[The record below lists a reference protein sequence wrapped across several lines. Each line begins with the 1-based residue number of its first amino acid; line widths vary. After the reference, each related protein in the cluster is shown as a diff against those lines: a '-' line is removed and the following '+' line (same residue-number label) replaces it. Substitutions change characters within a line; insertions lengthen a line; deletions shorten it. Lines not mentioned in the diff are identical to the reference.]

1 MTLRGADRRNV
12 RAMSDPSPDGGEL
25 PELDAVEQRIVGSL
39 LEKEVTVPASY
50 PMTLNGLR
58 TACNQSS
65 SREPV
70 MDLDE
75 STIEATL
82 DGLKAKGI
90 TRMVYASSG
99 ARAVKYRQV
108 IDERLGLDGAERAIL
123 TVLLLRG
130 PQAPGE
136 LKTRTERLHGFA
148 DREEVERRL
157 QAMAAAPEP
166 LVHQLERLPGQQ
178 DHRWIHL
185 LGPVE
190 AATPASGAAATSAVS
205 TVDRDVVLAD
215 GAAARDAR
223 VVTTYDAL
231 ASTYA
236 DRLVGELDTKP
247 FDRWLLERLVDLA
260 DGGPVA
266 DAGCGPGQVAFH
278 LAVVEA
284 DVTGF
289 DLSPGMIDEAR
300 RRFPELP
307 FEVADLT
314 ALPAPAAGG
323 GWSAIAAWYSLVHLA
338 GSELRPAV
346 ALLADGLRPGG
357 WLAIAVHVGDE
368 VRHLDDLWDHP
379 VDIDFVFHDPAAVV
393 DAFGTAGLVDVE
405 WYRRGPYADG
415 EAETERIYVL
425 GRRPA

>member
-1 MTLRGADRRNV
+1 
-12 RAMSDPSPDGGEL
+12 MSDPTDGTEGL
-25 PELDAVEQRIVGSL
+25 PELSPVEQRILGSL
-39 LEKEVTVPASY
+39 LEKERTVPASY

-75 STIEATL
+75 ATIESTL
-82 DGLKAKGI
+82 VELKAQGLA
-90 TRMVYASSG
+90 RMVYAGSG

-108 IDERLGLDGAERAIL
+108 LDERLGLTPAERAIV

-148 DREEVERRL
+148 DREEVERQL

-166 LVHQLERLPGQQ
+166 LVHQLERQPGQQ

-190 AATPASGAAATSAVS
+190 LTAALAAGPAPAAP
-205 TVDRDVVLAD
+205 TVDRDVVLVD
-215 GAAARDAR
+215 GPVARDAK
-223 VVTTYDAL
+223 VVASYDAL
-231 ASTYA
+231 ATTYA
-236 DRLVGELDTKP
+236 DELLDELDAKA
-247 FDRWLLERLVDLA
+247 FDRWLLERLAALA

-278 LAVVEA
+278 LAAAGA

-289 DLSPGMIDEAR
+289 DLSPGMIDEAG
-300 RRFPELP
+300 RRFPELS

-314 ALPAPAAGG
+314 ALPAPARGS
-323 GWSAIAAWYSLVHLA
+323 GWAAIAAWYSLVHLA
-338 GSELRPAV
+338 GSELRPAI
-346 ALLADGLRPGG
+346 ALLASSLAPGG

-368 VRHLDDLWDHP
+368 VRHPDELFGRP
-379 VDIDFVFHDPAAVV
+379 VDLTFVFHDPLTVL
-393 DAFGTAGLVDVE
+393 DAFATAGLVDLE
-405 WYRRGPYADG
+405 WYHRGPLPGID
-415 EAETERIYVL
+415 EETERLYVL
-425 GRRPA
+425 ARRPA

>member
-1 MTLRGADRRNV
+1 
-12 RAMSDPSPDGGEL
+12 MSDPSLGAVDL

-75 STIEATL
+75 ATIEAAL
-82 DGLKAKGI
+82 DVLKAKGI
-90 TRMVYASSG
+90 TRMVYAGSG

-108 IDERLGLDGAERAIL
+108 LDERLGIDAAEKAIL

-130 PQAPGE
+130 PQSPGA

-148 DREEVERRL
+148 DREAVERQL
-157 QAMAAAPEP
+157 QAMAGAPEP
-166 LVHQLERLPGQQ
+166 LVRQLERQPGQQ

-190 AATPASGAAATSAVS
+190 VPDARASGSSAGSAAA
-205 TVDRDVVLAD
+205 VDREVVIAD
-215 GAAARDAR
+215 GAAARDAK
-223 VVTTYDAL
+223 VVASYDAL
-231 ASTYA
+231 ATTYA
-236 DRLVGELDTKP
+236 DQLIDELDAKA
-247 FDRWLLERLVDLA
+247 FDRWLLERLADLA
-260 DGGPVA
+260 DGGPIA

-278 LAVVEA
+278 LAAAGA

-289 DLSPGMIDEAR
+289 DLSPGMIAEAR
-300 RRFPELP
+300 RRFPELS
-307 FEVADLT
+307 FSVADLT
-314 ALPAPAAGG
+314 ALPAPAVGG

-346 ALLADGLRPGG
+346 ALLAATLAPGG
-357 WLAIAVHVGDE
+357 WLALAVHVGDE
-368 VRHLDDLWDHP
+368 VRHQRELWGQPID
-379 VDIDFVFHDPAAVV
+379 VDFVFHDQAAVL
-393 DAFGTAGLVDVE
+393 DAFATAGLVDVE
-405 WYRRGPYADG
+405 WYRRGPQPG
-415 EAETERIYVL
+415 EAETERLYVL
-425 GRRPA
+425 ARRPA

>member
-1 MTLRGADRRNV
+1 
-12 RAMSDPSPDGGEL
+12 MSDPSFGPVDL
-25 PELDAVEQRIVGSL
+25 PELNAVEQRIVGSL
-39 LEKEVTVPASY
+39 LEKERTVPASY

-75 STIEATL
+75 GTIVTAL
-82 DGLKAKGI
+82 DDLKIKGA

-108 IDERLGLDGAERAIL
+108 LDERLGIDDAERAVL

-148 DREEVERRL
+148 DREEVERL
-157 QAMAAAPEP
+157 LHAMAGAPEP
-166 LVHQLERLPGQQ
+166 LVRQLERQPGQQ

-190 AATPASGAAATSAVS
+190 IPSAEAGGVTAASA
-205 TVDRDVVLAD
+205 VDRDAVLAD
-215 GAAARDAR
+215 GAPARDAR
-223 VVTTYDAL
+223 VVASYDAL
-231 ASTYA
+231 ATTYA
-236 DRLVGELDTKP
+236 DQLLDELDGKP
-247 FDRWLLERLVDLA
+247 FDRWLLERLADLA

-266 DAGCGPGQVAFH
+266 DVGCGPGQVAFH
-278 LAVVEA
+278 LAAAGA

-289 DLSPGMIDEAR
+289 DLAPGMVDEAR
-300 RRFPELP
+300 RRFPELS
-307 FEVADLT
+307 FAVADLM
-314 ALPAPAAGG
+314 ALPAPASGG

-346 ALLADGLRPGG
+346 ALLAGALAPGG
-357 WLAIAVHVGDE
+357 HLAVAVHVGDE
-368 VRHLDDLWDHP
+368 VRRPEELWGRSIDLA
-379 VDIDFVFHDPAAVV
+379 FVFHDRAQVL
-393 DAFGTAGLVDVE
+393 DAFATAGLVDIE
-405 WYRRGPYADG
+405 WYHRGPLPGID
-415 EAETERIYVL
+415 EETERLYVVA
-425 GRRPA
+425 RRPA

>member
-1 MTLRGADRRNV
+1 
-12 RAMSDPSPDGGEL
+12 MSDPSFGPVDL
-25 PELDAVEQRIVGSL
+25 PELDPVEQRIVGSL
-39 LEKEVTVPASY
+39 LEKERTVPASY

-75 STIEATL
+75 ATIETAL
-82 DGLKAKGI
+82 DVLKVKGI

-108 IDERLGLDGAERAIL
+108 LDERLGIDDAERAVL

-148 DREEVERRL
+148 DREEVERLL
-157 QAMAAAPEP
+157 QAMAGAPEP
-166 LVHQLERLPGQQ
+166 LVRQLERQPGQQ

-190 AATPASGAAATSAVS
+190 VPVSGASGPGAAGSS
-205 TVDRDVVLAD
+205 VDRDVVIAE
-215 GAAARDAR
+215 GAAARDAK
-223 VVTTYDAL
+223 VVTSYDTL
-231 ASTYA
+231 ASVYA
-236 DRLVGELDTKP
+236 DELLDELDAKP

-266 DAGCGPGQVAFH
+266 DVGCGPGQVGFH
-278 LAVVEA
+278 LAAAGA

-289 DLSPGMIDEAR
+289 DLSPGMVAEAR
-300 RRFPELP
+300 RRFPELR

-314 ALPAPAAGG
+314 ALPAPASGG

-338 GSELRPAV
+338 GSELKPAI
-346 ALLADGLRPGG
+346 ALLAAALAPGG
-357 WLAIAVHVGDE
+357 YLAVAVHVGDE
-368 VRHLDDLWDHP
+368 VRHPDELWGQP
-379 VDIDFVFHDPAAVV
+379 VDVDFVFHDPAAML
-393 DAFGTAGLVDVE
+393 DAFATAGLVDVE
-405 WYRRGPYADG
+405 WYHRGPLPGAD
-415 EAETERIYVL
+415 EDTDRLYVL
-425 GRRPA
+425 ARRPS

>member
-1 MTLRGADRRNV
+1 
-12 RAMSDPSPDGGEL
+12 MSEPSPGGGER
-25 PELDAVEQRIVGSL
+25 PELDPVEQRIVGSL
-39 LEKEVTVPASY
+39 LEKERTVPASY

-75 STIEATL
+75 ATIESAL
-82 DGLKAKGI
+82 GVLKAKGL
-90 TRMVYASSG
+90 TRMVYAGSG

-108 IDERLGLDGAERAIL
+108 LDERLGIDEAERAIL

-136 LKTRTERLHGFA
+136 LKARTDRLHRFA
-148 DREEVERRL
+148 DRDEVERHL
-157 QAMAAAPEP
+157 QAMAGGAEP
-166 LVHQLERLPGQQ
+166 LVAMLERLPGHQ

-190 AATPASGAAATSAVS
+190 IAGPGAPAAAGGSAS
-205 TVDRDVVLAD
+205 AVDRDVVLAE
-215 GAAARDAR
+215 GPVARDAK
-223 VVTTYDAL
+223 VVATYDAL
-231 ASTYA
+231 AGTYA
-236 DRLVGELDTKP
+236 DRLAGELDSKP
-247 FDRWLLERLVDLA
+247 FDRWILERLVDLA

-266 DAGCGPGQVAFH
+266 DAGCGPGQVAFY
-278 LAVVEA
+278 LALCGA
-284 DVTGF
+284 DVAGF

-323 GWSAIAAWYSLVHLA
+323 AWAVIAAWYSLVHLA

-346 ALLADGLRPGG
+346 ALLADRLAPGG
-357 WLAIAVHVGDE
+357 WLAVAVHVGDE
-368 VRHLDDLWDHP
+368 VRHLTELWDEP
-379 VDIDFVFHDPAAVV
+379 VDVSFVFHDPAAVL
-393 DAFGTAGLVDVE
+393 DAFATAGLVEVE
-405 WYRRGPYADG
+405 WYRRGPLPDG
-415 EAETERIYVL
+415 EAETERLYVL